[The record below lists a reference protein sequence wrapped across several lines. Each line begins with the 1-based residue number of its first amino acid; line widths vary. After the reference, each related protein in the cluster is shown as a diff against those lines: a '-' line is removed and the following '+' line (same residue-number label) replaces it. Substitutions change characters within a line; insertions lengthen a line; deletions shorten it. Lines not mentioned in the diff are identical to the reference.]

1 MTIKDYAKSDKIK
14 LSKVNIRMC
23 VWICSQRC
31 KLILDDYILNL
42 NMDDENNYLDECLT
56 KIN

>member
-1 MTIKDYAKSDKIK
+1 MKIKEYEKTDKIK

-31 KLILDDYILNL
+31 KLILDDYIL
-42 NMDDENNYLDECLT
+42 
-56 KIN
+56 I